1 MMRKPPI
8 FLAVAVTGLACIAFT
23 RFAHPTPVL
32 VWNAS
37 ASMPIGFY
45 RLVPG
50 LPERGDLALVRPP
63 KTAEALADVRGY
75 LPAGVPLVK
84 RIAAV
89 GGDAVCAFDAAVFL
103 NGHVVARQLATDHA
117 GRPLPHWN
125 GCRVLDRDEIF
136 VLADAADSFDSRYFG
151 PVLVTTIIGRL
162 APLWTE

>member
-23 RFAHPTPVL
+23 RFAHPTPML

-50 LPERGDLALVRPP
+50 LPERGDLALVRPSESIE
-63 KTAEALADVRGY
+63 KLADDRRY

-84 RIAAV
+84 RIAAG
-89 GGDAVCAFDAAVFL
+89 GGDEVCAFDAAVFI
-103 NGHVVARQLATDHA
+103 NGHAVARQLATDHA